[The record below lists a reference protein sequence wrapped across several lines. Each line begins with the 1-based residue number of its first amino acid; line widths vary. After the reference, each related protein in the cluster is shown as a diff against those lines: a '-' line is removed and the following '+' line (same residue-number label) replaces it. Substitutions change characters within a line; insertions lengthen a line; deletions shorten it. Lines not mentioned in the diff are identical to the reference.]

1 MKIIKKNSL
10 TSDEEKRKF
19 VHEIDVLRK
28 LDHPH
33 ILKLYE
39 FY

>member
-1 MKIIKKNSL
+1 MKIIKKSSL
-10 TSDEEKRKF
+10 SNEEEKNKYF
-19 VHEIDVLRK
+19 LEIKVLNK

-33 ILKLYE
+33 ILKMYE